1 MNQTMIQIYT
11 NDYSAHFIIAEAR
24 CHAPIVLPQRRR
36 SASGACFQAPG
47 GGRFVVKKWWNT
59 VGTGWKMVGND
70 ETWSELLKHVETCWN
85 MLTSFWSFSQI
96 ELPMISSL
104 DRADWPAFTTQQV
117 IRCREGL
124 RIPGWSVGY
133 RWMSYLLGEKTTI

>member
-1 MNQTMIQIYT
+1 MIQIYT

-70 ETWSELLKHVETCWN
+70 ETWSELLKHVETCWRVFDHFLRLN
-85 MLTSFWSFSQI
+85 FPWFLRWTVRIDPPSPRSKSSAAEKVSESQDGALDIVGCHIFWGKK
-96 ELPMISSL
+96 
-104 DRADWPAFTTQQV
+104 QQYKYK
-117 IRCREGL
+117 L
-124 RIPGWSVGY
+124 
-133 RWMSYLLGEKTTI
+133 